1 MQVKVNKFML
11 MHKGVLYHAGDVVDI
26 TDAKRAKELVANSG
40 GEFSFYTELADAE
53 PPADE
58 NTKPADAEPSLP
70 DADAAAAVQG
80 KSK

>member
-1 MQVKVNKFML
+1 ML
-11 MHKGVLYHAGDVVDI
+11 MYDGKLYKVGDIVDI
-26 TDAKRAKELVANSG
+26 ADEKRAKELVANSG

>member
-1 MQVKVNKFML
+1 MQVKVNSFML
-11 MHKGVLYHAGDVVDI
+11 MYDGKLYKVGDIVDI
-26 TDAKRAKELVANSG
+26 ADEKRAKELVANSG
-40 GEFSFYTELADAE
+40 GEFSFYTELVDAE